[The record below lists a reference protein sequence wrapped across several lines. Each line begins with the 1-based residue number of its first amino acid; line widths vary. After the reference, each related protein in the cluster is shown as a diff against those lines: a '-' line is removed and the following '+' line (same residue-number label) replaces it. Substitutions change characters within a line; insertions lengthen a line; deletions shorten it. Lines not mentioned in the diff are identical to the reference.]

1 MKKIKN
7 KIATLLVAI
16 AMLFIASASAQPK
29 KSTVARTELQAKIKK
44 LAEQI
49 KTATTNKARLQRERD
64 MLLRKLKEVT
74 ASKRTK
80 AAEPARKATPKI

>member
-1 MKKIKN
+1 MKKVKN
-7 KIATLLVAI
+7 KTRIVLAGI
-16 AMLFIASASAQPK
+16 AMLSIASAYGQSK
-29 KSTVARTELQAKIKK
+29 KTTPAKAELQVKIKK

-74 ASKRTK
+74 ATKRT
-80 AAEPARKATPKI
+80 PRK